1 MKKNIILYLILIL
14 LFVGIVNFGSNV
26 VLGKTMIKNK
36 NYEIDATEFNAAKA
50 YSINKTNIV
59 VNIDSKQLK
68 SSTSGIYMNDKMSLM
83 IPADRLRE
91 AFECAVGMYDSGEL
105 LIENGDDY
113 IKIDTGDSSCVIDS
127 KPVLN
132 VGFELKD
139 GKICIPVSIICDT
152 FGYKYKF
159 NIEENQATIVSN
171 DPDRRTVPYSY
182 NYENIGRAPKV
193 SNQGNLGTCWAF
205 ASLTAVSS
213 TLLPTE
219 KLIFSVD
226 HMTLNNSFNYTQD
239 EGGEASMA
247 MAYLLAWQG
256 PVLESQDPYGD
267 GKTDSTL
274 KPVKHVQEVQTIES
288 KDLENIKKMVFNYGR
303 VQSSFYASILNNN
316 KETKYYNKKTNAY
329 CYVGD
334 EKPNHD
340 IVIIGWDDNY
350 PKSNFNINVEGDG
363 AFLCRNSWGDN
374 FGNNGDFY
382 ISYYDTN
389 IGVHNVAYTKV
400 ENVDNYENIYQS
412 DLCGCMGKLGYD
424 EEYAYFANV
433 YTPGNDES
441 LKAVGFYATGPDTEY
456 SIYICQNFTGV
467 SSLAKRNDPVKTGQ
481 LKNSGFYTINL
492 DNEVKLKKDEK
503 FAIIVRIKTPNSKRP
518 VAVECGYDESDSSV
532 IIDDGE
538 GYVSLKGIN
547 WDNTEKDHNCNVCL
561 KAYTNN
567 AN

>member
-182 NYENIGRAPKV
+182 NYENTGRAPKV

-274 KPVKHVQEVQTIES
+274 KPVKQIGRAHV
-288 KDLENIKKMVFNYGR
+288 
-303 VQSSFYASILNNN
+303 
-316 KETKYYNKKTNAY
+316 
-329 CYVGD
+329 
-334 EKPNHD
+334 
-340 IVIIGWDDNY
+340 
-350 PKSNFNINVEGDG
+350 
-363 AFLCRNSWGDN
+363 
-374 FGNNGDFY
+374 
-382 ISYYDTN
+382 
-389 IGVHNVAYTKV
+389 
-400 ENVDNYENIYQS
+400 
-412 DLCGCMGKLGYD
+412 
-424 EEYAYFANV
+424 
-433 YTPGNDES
+433 
-441 LKAVGFYATGPDTEY
+441 
-456 SIYICQNFTGV
+456 
-467 SSLAKRNDPVKTGQ
+467 
-481 LKNSGFYTINL
+481 
-492 DNEVKLKKDEK
+492 
-503 FAIIVRIKTPNSKRP
+503 
-518 VAVECGYDESDSSV
+518 
-532 IIDDGE
+532 
-538 GYVSLKGIN
+538 
-547 WDNTEKDHNCNVCL
+547 
-561 KAYTNN
+561 
-567 AN
+567 